1 MTGNDT
7 QAGTLGAHLDHAAR
21 RLAARHLVRYA
32 WASGLAPV
40 LERAAELTETFQ
52 NRFDRFEQD
61 EFPPGHLAEP
71 AAWPGVDGRG
81 LARAVP
87 TAARPPSGTGP
98 AGDFIPAAEDVGLPL
113 PADVRARLREVA
125 GPGADALRV
134 HHDSAADI
142 TARAYRADAVTTGR
156 DVHIRDGR
164 FRPDES
170 AGFALL
176 AHEAAHVTA
185 LLGQG
190 EAARRA
196 AAAGI
201 ETEEETALAREQ
213 AARDYF
219 DDAARYATP
228 TGPAVTARFPAGP
241 APRHA
246 APSAPP
252 FLPGSPPGAAQ
263 AQASPAG
270 PAAAAAAYPMTA
282 PTDRDLPRPEP
293 FDVEDLRRKL
303 ISDLMRQLR
312 TEFERGG

>member
-7 QAGTLGAHLDHAAR
+7 QAGTLGAYLDHAAR
-21 RLAARHLVRYA
+21 RLAARHLVAYA
-32 WASGLAPV
+32 WASGLGPV
-40 LERAAELTETFQ
+40 LGRAAELTEAFQ
-52 NRFDRFEQD
+52 HRFDRFEQD
-61 EFPPGHLAEP
+61 EPPPGHLAEP
-71 AAWPGVDGRG
+71 TAWPDGPGRG
-81 LARAVP
+81 RARAGPAAVRPP
-87 TAARPPSGTGP
+87 TATGP
-98 AGDFIPAAEDVGLPL
+98 AAGHFIPAEEAGRPL
-113 PADVRARLREVA
+113 PADVRGRLREVA

-142 TARAYRADAVTTGR
+142 TARAHRADAVTTGR

-164 FRPDES
+164 FRPDEP

-190 EAARRA
+190 GAARP
-196 AAAGI
+196 AAAGGL

-213 AARDYF
+213 AARDLF
-219 DDAARYATP
+219 PDAARNATP
-228 TGPAVTARFPAGP
+228 AAPAVTARFPAGP

-252 FLPGSPPGAAQ
+252 FPPGSPPGAAQ

-270 PAAAAAAYPMTA
+270 PAAAAYPMTA
-282 PTDRDLPRPEP
+282 PADRDPPRPEP
-293 FDVEDLRRKL
+293 FDIEDLRRKL
-303 ISDLMRQLR
+303 IRDLMRQLR